1 MTDFIDVCI
10 MIAGAATLSAGY
22 ILFTIIAFSF

>member
-1 MTDFIDVCI
+1 MTDFIDACI
-10 MIAGAATLSAGY
+10 MVAGALVLSAGY